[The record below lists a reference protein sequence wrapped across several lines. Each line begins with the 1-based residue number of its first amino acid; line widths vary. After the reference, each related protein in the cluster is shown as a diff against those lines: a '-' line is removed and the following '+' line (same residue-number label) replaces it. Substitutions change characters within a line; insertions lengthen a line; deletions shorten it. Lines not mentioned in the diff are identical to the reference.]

1 MEENLTMPHV
11 SRQAASEIVVD
22 FLKKQKNTDKI
33 DVAMV
38 EEQSDGWMV
47 RGTCPIDL
55 EGHQWAERFAVVV
68 DLKGKIKTTDFA
80 LL

>member
-1 MEENLTMPHV
+1 MPQV
-11 SRQAASEIVVD
+11 SKEAASVIVID

-33 DVAMV
+33 DVADV

-55 EGHQWAERFAVVV
+55 EGHPWAEKFVVVV
-68 DLKGKIKTTDFA
+68 DLKGKIKTTNFS

>member
-1 MEENLTMPHV
+1 MPQV
-11 SRQAASEIVVD
+11 SKEAASEIVID

-33 DVAMV
+33 DVADI

-47 RGTCPIDL
+47 RGTCPINL
-55 EGHQWAERFAVVV
+55 EGHPWAEKFAVVV
-68 DLKGKIKTTDFA
+68 DLKGKIKTTDFS

>member
-1 MEENLTMPHV
+1 MPQM
-11 SRQAASEIVVD
+11 SKEAASEIVVD

-55 EGHQWAERFAVVV
+55 EGYHWAERFAVVV